1 MVKGIVIDESKCN
14 GCGLCVEACHE
25 GALAIVNGKAKMVRE
40 DYCDGLG
47 HCLPACPQGA
57 ISFIDKCGC
66 ETSPQAAVPVMS
78 PQPIFSAS
86 QSTGPG
92 GGELMQWPIKL
103 KLVPAISP
111 IFREAHILL
120 AADCSAFSYSK
131 MHEDLIRSRAVAICC
146 PKFETGLKEKLVEVI
161 SKNDLKSI
169 TVARMAVPCCHLDR
183 IAKESIIASGKKIPL
198 KIITLDQRGCFVKI
212 EE

>member
-1 MVKGIVIDESKCN
+1 MTKGIVIDESKCN

-66 ETSPQAAVPVMS
+66 EISPHITVPAMS
-78 PQPIFSAS
+78 QQPVLGAI
-86 QSTGPG
+86 QSIGPG
-92 GGELMQWPIKL
+92 SGELRQWPIKL

-111 IFREAHILL
+111 IFREADILL

-131 MHEDLIRSRAVAICC
+131 MHDLIKGRAVAICC
-146 PKFETGLKEKLVEVI
+146 PKFETGLKEKFVELI
-161 SKNDLKSI
+161 SKNETKSI
-169 TVARMAVPCCHLDR
+169 TVVRMTVPCCHIDR
-183 IAKESIIASGKKIPL
+183 IAKESIAASGKKIPL
-198 KIITLDQRGCFVKI
+198 KIITLDQRGSFVKI